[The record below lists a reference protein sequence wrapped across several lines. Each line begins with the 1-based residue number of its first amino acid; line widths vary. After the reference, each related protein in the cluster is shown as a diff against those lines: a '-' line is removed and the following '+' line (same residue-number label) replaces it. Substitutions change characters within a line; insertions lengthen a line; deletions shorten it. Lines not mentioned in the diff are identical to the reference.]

1 MTAGTVLAR
10 ALGFYPAAAAKQYE
24 MIRSAKRMTD
34 YQREIA
40 TGFRS
45 AWIKATMRGDR
56 DRAREVEAAVAD
68 WNAASKGTAMEVRD
82 FVKNSQRALKEARR
96 PAMERT
102 LRSAPDAAERD
113 LQNLVDLLTSN

>member
-1 MTAGTVLAR
+1 
-10 ALGFYPAAAAKQYE
+10 
-24 MIRSAKRMTD
+24 
-34 YQREIA
+34 
-40 TGFRS
+40 
-45 AWIKATMRGDR
+45 MRGDR
-56 DRAREVEAAVAD
+56 DRAREIEAAVAD

-113 LQNLVDLLTSN
+113 LRNLTDLMSLN